1 MTREY
6 HFWNV
11 NDTIGHKSNP
21 RWQEDE
27 MWKYQWPHYLVMVLL
42 LPRSLFIDQM
52 CIQGLKMPSISTSAL
67 KWISTFS
74 STVWILYF
82 PFNCVEWNQAS
93 HNVSAV
99 GSCYMGP
106 ESTTFLLLWLFSST
120 KCNLQRSDFQQPFRT
135 KNWHMDM
142 YGYSG
147 TIHWNLAVYY
157 SQSNIGQK
165 KKKKTLKIF
174 SILMALEMFL

>member
-21 RWQEDE
+21 RWQEDK

-42 LPRSLFIDQM
+42 LPRSLFIDQV

-67 KWISTFS
+67 KWMSTFS

-99 GSCYMGP
+99 GVVTWGP
-106 ESTTFLLLWLFSST
+106 KVHHSFFFDFFLLLSATSKEVTFSNHLEQKTGTWICTDTLGQSIETWLFIIL
-120 KCNLQRSDFQQPFRT
+120 NLT
-135 KNWHMDM
+135 
-142 YGYSG
+142 
-147 TIHWNLAVYY
+147 
-157 SQSNIGQK
+157 
-165 KKKKTLKIF
+165 
-174 SILMALEMFL
+174 